1 MDPKTPLA
9 SYSISEAPSQG
20 THPAKP
26 SPSVL
31 PPLQVP
37 QNQRS
42 PGTHLRPLP
51 IQPQA
56 HAGFPPK
63 LGVEVGASSS
73 PMGLAVMRQVTSPFP
88 KVRSE

>member
-31 PPLQVP
+31 PLLTLEVP

-42 PGTHLRPLP
+42 PGAHLRPLP

-63 LGVEVGASSS
+63 LGAEVGASSS
-73 PMGLAVMRQVTSPFP
+73 PVGLTVMRQ
-88 KVRSE
+88 